1 MSRSLPAL
9 LLLLLS
15 ACAEVQQLGM
25 VAIEKRRVMND
36 MQARATMAAT
46 CDIALGAYFREL
58 SEVERKYVALVCGGQ
73 FPDAERSLP
82 ARLGYDPASGRPV
95 FVPVTP

>member
-9 LLLLLS
+9 LLLL
-15 ACAEVQQLGM
+15 AGCAEVQQIGM
-25 VAIEKRRVMND
+25 AAIEQRRVMND

-58 SEVERKYVALVCGGQ
+58 SEVERKYAALVCGGQ
-73 FPDAERSLP
+73 FPDAGPSLP
-82 ARLGYDPASGRPV
+82 ARLGVDSASGRLLVAPAA
-95 FVPVTP
+95 P